1 MAILDRVRERT
12 ESDLTDTEITSL
24 ISDAQGEIT
33 ARWGAVGEVAVDFD
47 GGVRSLDFARPI
59 DTAEDVTI
67 VEHTDYPTGTTTRTL
82 VAGDYSIR
90 NGGRTIVRLASG
102 TNREQYWAPK
112 TVVTYT
118 PVSDQDQ
125 RDEVTVKLC
134 VLSIE
139 YDATSGT
146 RVGDASQQNLDY
158 EAEREK
164 LIASLAPRGGAL
176 VR

>member
-1 MAILDRVRERT
+1 MAILDRVKERT
-12 ESDLTDTEITSL
+12 ECDLTDTELNAL
-24 ISDAQGEIT
+24 IADVQGEIEE
-33 ARWGAVGEVAVDFD
+33 RWGAVGAITVTRD

-59 DTAEDVTI
+59 DTGETVTI

-82 VAGDYSIR
+82 VSGDYSIR
-90 NGGRTIVRLASG
+90 NGGRTVDRLASG
-102 TNREQYWAPK
+102 TSRDHFWAPK
-112 TVVTYT
+112 TVITYT
-118 PVSDQDQ
+118 PVSDQEQ

-139 YDATSGT
+139 YDATGGT

-158 EAEREK
+158 RKEREN

-176 VR
+176 IA